1 MRWHGWFAWFCKA
14 ATRCC
19 GEGKEER
26 TVWCGVVLWECGG
39 VKSEEGGGT
48 TGIRSRALYKVVDV
62 I

>member
-1 MRWHGWFAWFCKA
+1 MVGLLGFVRRQRGVAEKEKKSV
-14 ATRCC
+14 RCC
-19 GEGKEER
+19 
-26 TVWCGVVLWECGG
+26 VVLWECGG